1 MNTTSPATMASDR
14 SPVLP
19 SFSSRCCISSLII
32 ELVQTAV
39 ASSGSHESRSVA
51 QRDCLAANLNTAKGD
66 DEIKKMA
73 EAIMDE
79 VVNRLLNEAAEVV
92 LRED

>member
-1 MNTTSPATMASDR
+1 LFAVCNSNVAVSCPTSDPAK
-14 SPVLP
+14 
-19 SFSSRCCISSLII
+19 
-32 ELVQTAV
+32 
-39 ASSGSHESRSVA
+39 ASSGP
-51 QRDCLAANLNTAKGD
+51 QPKGD

-73 EAIMDE
+73 EDIMDE

>member
-1 MNTTSPATMASDR
+1 MFAICNSNVAVSCLTSHPAK
-14 SPVLP
+14 
-19 SFSSRCCISSLII
+19 
-32 ELVQTAV
+32 
-39 ASSGSHESRSVA
+39 ASSGP
-51 QRDCLAANLNTAKGD
+51 QPKGD

-92 LRED
+92 LKEN

>member
-1 MNTTSPATMASDR
+1 VSCSSDTAEASPG
-14 SPVLP
+14 PQP
-19 SFSSRCCISSLII
+19 
-32 ELVQTAV
+32 
-39 ASSGSHESRSVA
+39 
-51 QRDCLAANLNTAKGD
+51 KGD
-66 DEIKKMA
+66 DEIKQMA

>member
-1 MNTTSPATMASDR
+1 VSCPSSDPTEVSPGAR
-14 SPVLP
+14 P
-19 SFSSRCCISSLII
+19 R
-32 ELVQTAV
+32 
-39 ASSGSHESRSVA
+39 G
-51 QRDCLAANLNTAKGD
+51 N

-79 VVNRLLNEAAEVV
+79 VVDRLLNEAAEVV

>member
-1 MNTTSPATMASDR
+1 LFAICNSDVAVSCPTPDPAK
-14 SPVLP
+14 
-19 SFSSRCCISSLII
+19 
-32 ELVQTAV
+32 
-39 ASSGSHESRSVA
+39 ASSGP
-51 QRDCLAANLNTAKGD
+51 QPKGD

-73 EAIMDE
+73 EDIMDE

>member
-1 MNTTSPATMASDR
+1 MFAICNSNVVVSCPSSDPTEVFPGAR
-14 SPVLP
+14 P
-19 SFSSRCCISSLII
+19 R
-32 ELVQTAV
+32 
-39 ASSGSHESRSVA
+39 
-51 QRDCLAANLNTAKGD
+51 GD

-79 VVNRLLNEAAEVV
+79 VVDRLLNEAAEVV

>member
-1 MNTTSPATMASDR
+1 LFAFCNSNVAVSCPTSDPAK
-14 SPVLP
+14 
-19 SFSSRCCISSLII
+19 
-32 ELVQTAV
+32 
-39 ASSGSHESRSVA
+39 ASSGP
-51 QRDCLAANLNTAKGD
+51 QPKDD

-73 EAIMDE
+73 EDIMDE

>member
-1 MNTTSPATMASDR
+1 MFAICNSNVVVSCPSSDPTEASPGAR
-14 SPVLP
+14 P
-19 SFSSRCCISSLII
+19 
-32 ELVQTAV
+32 
-39 ASSGSHESRSVA
+39 
-51 QRDCLAANLNTAKGD
+51 RDD

-79 VVNRLLNEAAEVV
+79 VVDRLLNEAAEVV

>member
-1 MNTTSPATMASDR
+1 VAVSCPPSDPIKASPGPHS
-14 SPVLP
+14 
-19 SFSSRCCISSLII
+19 
-32 ELVQTAV
+32 
-39 ASSGSHESRSVA
+39 
-51 QRDCLAANLNTAKGD
+51 KGD
-66 DEIKKMA
+66 EEIKKMA

>member
-1 MNTTSPATMASDR
+1 LFAICNSNVAVSCPSSDPTEVSPGAR
-14 SPVLP
+14 PRV
-19 SFSSRCCISSLII
+19 
-32 ELVQTAV
+32 
-39 ASSGSHESRSVA
+39 
-51 QRDCLAANLNTAKGD
+51 D

-79 VVNRLLNEAAEVV
+79 VVDRLLNEAAEVV

>member
-1 MNTTSPATMASDR
+1 LFAICNSNVAVSCVASD
-14 SPVLP
+14 P
-19 SFSSRCCISSLII
+19 
-32 ELVQTAV
+32 TK
-39 ASSGSHESRSVA
+39 ASSGP
-51 QRDCLAANLNTAKGD
+51 QPKGD

-73 EAIMDE
+73 EDIMDE

>member
-1 MNTTSPATMASDR
+1 VSCPSDPAEASPG
-14 SPVLP
+14 PQP
-19 SFSSRCCISSLII
+19 
-32 ELVQTAV
+32 
-39 ASSGSHESRSVA
+39 
-51 QRDCLAANLNTAKGD
+51 KGD

-79 VVNRLLNEAAEVV
+79 VVDRLLNEAAEVV

>member
-1 MNTTSPATMASDR
+1 MSRPSSDPTEVSPGAR
-14 SPVLP
+14 P
-19 SFSSRCCISSLII
+19 RC
-32 ELVQTAV
+32 
-39 ASSGSHESRSVA
+39 
-51 QRDCLAANLNTAKGD
+51 D

-79 VVNRLLNEAAEVV
+79 VVDRLLNEAAEVV

>member
-1 MNTTSPATMASDR
+1 MFAICNSNVAVSCPTSDPAK
-14 SPVLP
+14 
-19 SFSSRCCISSLII
+19 
-32 ELVQTAV
+32 
-39 ASSGSHESRSVA
+39 ASSGP
-51 QRDCLAANLNTAKGD
+51 QPKGD

-73 EAIMDE
+73 EDILDE

>member
-1 MNTTSPATMASDR
+1 LFAICNSNVAVSCPTSDPAK
-14 SPVLP
+14 
-19 SFSSRCCISSLII
+19 
-32 ELVQTAV
+32 
-39 ASSGSHESRSVA
+39 ASSDP
-51 QRDCLAANLNTAKGD
+51 QPKGD